1 MGLLEICVEAAI
13 FSLFTLH
20 FFSFFVSLWT
30 KLESN
35 EITVR
40 PLILHL
46 VPAISP
52 SHASTLRHFR
62 RSLSIT
68 LPNSRLPSE
77 GGKKESDRII
87 PREIGRKTKENRA
100 RFLPFLL

>member
-1 MGLLEICVEAAI
+1 MGDCYISRRSSQTIGEQGYTYI
-13 FSLFTLH
+13 
-20 FFSFFVSLWT
+20 WT

-52 SHASTLRHFR
+52 SHADTLCHF
-62 RSLSIT
+62 
-68 LPNSRLPSE
+68 
-77 GGKKESDRII
+77 
-87 PREIGRKTKENRA
+87 
-100 RFLPFLL
+100 